1 MARDGM
7 ADAHSVIASDAEK
20 FTSLLPNVLWRPS
33 NLSSLGNANL
43 GVGSI
48 KQSAFLGAI
57 VSVVVSTY
65 LVGTGLLPGNIVTIW
80 TYLGYLLLAV
90 VAINI
95 PTLKRMSLAA
105 EHRAKCEASFKF
117 VHSRIR
123 LHAETVALYAAEAVE
138 QAEVRRSFDAVTESS
153 KKFIAWQSLFQSLQ
167 VLFQYVPFLVS
178 SAHTNKAAACIEIL
192 TASPPPA
199 VYIAKPYILD
209 PASDYKSGVLT
220 LNIASGIYR
229 VRALSFL
236 SPAAFESHPASCRW
250 C

>member
-43 GVGSI
+43 GISSV

-57 VSVVVSTY
+57 VAVIVSTY
-65 LVGTGLLPGNIVTIW
+65 FVGTGLLPGNIRTIW
-80 TYLGYLLLAV
+80 TYLGYFLLAV

-95 PTLKRMSLAA
+95 PTYKRMSLAA

-123 LHAETVALYAAEAVE
+123 LHAETVALYAAEAFE

-192 TASPPPA
+192 TAPPPPA

-220 LNIASGIYR
+220 VNIASGIYR